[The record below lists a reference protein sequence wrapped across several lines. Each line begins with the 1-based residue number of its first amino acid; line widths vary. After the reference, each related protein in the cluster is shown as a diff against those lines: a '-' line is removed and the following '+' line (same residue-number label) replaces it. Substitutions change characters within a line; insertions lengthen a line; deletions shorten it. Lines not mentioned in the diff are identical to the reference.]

1 MSEDNN
7 KEKDNNTNNNDIN
20 ENKNENNND
29 NNNNDNKENNN
40 GDNSSNNSPKN
51 ESNDFNTNNNTMG
64 VNNLNNNNLND
75 ILNALNHFSL
85 NNTNNNNNNNNNFP
99 NNNGQTNNDVNV
111 NELYNIIKSIT
122 ETQKNLQMQEL
133 KNRTIEFL
141 KNEKMDVNFADFVMA
156 SDYQTTQNNI
166 KKLKEILDKEV
177 QKQVEKRIAGA
188 SPKISIHDSLNNEKD
203 LVKSIEERLG
213 IR

>member
-40 GDNSSNNSPKN
+40 GDNSSNNTPKN

-75 ILNALNHFSL
+75 ILNALNHFSV
-85 NNTNNNNNNNNNFP
+85 NNTNNNNNNFP

-111 NELYNIIKSIT
+111 NELYNIIKSIS

>member
-1 MSEDNN
+1 MSEDTN

-40 GDNSSNNSPKN
+40 GDNSSNNTPKN

-75 ILNALNHFSL
+75 ILNALNHFSV
-85 NNTNNNNNNNNNFP
+85 NNTNNNNNNFP

-111 NELYNIIKSIT
+111 NELYNIIKSIS

-141 KNEKMDVNFADFVMA
+141 KNEKMDVNFADFVLA

>member
-40 GDNSSNNSPKN
+40 GDNSSNNTPKN

-75 ILNALNHFSL
+75 ILNALNHFSV
-85 NNTNNNNNNNNNFP
+85 NNTNNNNNNFP

-111 NELYNIIKSIT
+111 NELYNIIKSIS

-141 KNEKMDVNFADFVMA
+141 KNEKMDVNFADFVLA

>member
-75 ILNALNHFSL
+75 ILNALNHFSV
-85 NNTNNNNNNNNNFP
+85 NNTNNNNNNFP

-111 NELYNIIKSIT
+111 NELYNIIKSIS

-141 KNEKMDVNFADFVMA
+141 KNEKMDVNFADFVLA